1 LRLRKFSFSIIGL
14 GFVILAAPVSFAQPS
29 GNAGSE
35 GKSVPIVRVDE
46 APIIDGLLDDA
57 VWALAVPIEDLHQVN
72 PVEYDDPTER
82 TEIRIL
88 YGDDA
93 LYISAKLWDSEPD
106 RITAQVLRQ
115 GEGIS
120 NDDNFA
126 IILDPH
132 LDRRS
137 GYRFQVNP
145 NGVRWDALYSDTNNT
160 ESDWEGIWLAEAQ
173 IDADGWTV
181 EIAIP
186 FKTLSFDPDS
196 DTWGMNF
203 ARQIQRIDES
213 QAWVSRNRQSNPGVA
228 GTVVG
233 FRDLQQGR
241 GLDIIPSFS
250 AQGRR
255 GYGAVDT
262 SSTDAEPSL
271 DIFYKLTPS
280 LSGALTLNT
289 DFSATEIDDR
299 QVNLTRFSLFFPE
312 KRDFF
317 LQDSDI
323 FEFGRIGG
331 GGGNFRGFGGGGGGG
346 FGGGG
351 GQNGTPFYSR
361 RLGLSTTGQPV
372 DIDVG
377 AKLSGRVGRLN
388 LGMLSVRQAAYFDG
402 TQQIDAADILVGRV
416 SANVLGESNVGVIF
430 TDGDPQSNTDSSTIG
445 TDFNYRNTRLP
456 GNRVLEANAWYQEVD
471 EAGITDLNSAYGWE
485 ISSPNQTGWRGGV
498 SSRSIEENFD
508 PAVGFV
514 NETGIDTY
522 NANLNYRLRFGGDR
536 MIRNINTGIQTSIT
550 ELRDTGLLDRQNTR
564 LQFSIGTATQDNI
577 FVNLSSDKE
586 NIPADFPIYR
596 PSDGS
601 APVIIPAGSYAWD
614 SVTIGLRSGEQ
625 RPVSMFL
632 GVGAGDYYDGT
643 SSNIN
648 ANIAWRPSRK
658 LRFSTGYS
666 YRDVSLPDGDF
677 EVRQSDFSVQYV
689 FSSTLSW
696 VNLIQYD
703 NFSEVIGFNSRLH
716 WIPEA
721 GREGFIVFNH
731 NVSDPEKNDTFHS
744 INADLSV
751 KFSYTW
757 RF

>member
-1 LRLRKFSFSIIGL
+1 LTFRIIGL
-14 GFVILAAPVSFAQPS
+14 IVFSVGAPATFAQP
-29 GNAGSE
+29 GGGAGSE
-35 GKSVPIVRVDE
+35 GKSVGVVRVDE
-46 APIIDGLLDDA
+46 APVIDGLIDDA
-57 VWALAVPIEDLHQVN
+57 VWSLATPIEDLHQVN
-72 PVEYDDPTER
+72 PVEYDDPSER
-82 TEIRIL
+82 TEVRIL

-93 LYISAKLWDSEPD
+93 LYISARLWDSQAD

-115 GEGIS
+115 GEQIG

-160 ESDWEGIWLAEAQ
+160 EDDWEGIWRAEAM
-173 IDADGWTV
+173 IDDQGWTI

-186 FKTLSFDPDS
+186 FKTLSFDPNGEA
-196 DTWGMNF
+196 WGMNF
-203 ARQIQRIDES
+203 ARTIQRNDES

-233 FRDLQQGR
+233 FRDLRQGR
-241 GLDIIPSFS
+241 GLDIVPSFS
-250 AQGRR
+250 AQGRQT
-255 GYGAVDT
+255 YGPIDT
-262 SSTDAEPSL
+262 SATDVEPSL

-280 LSGALTLNT
+280 LNGALTLNT

-317 LQDSDI
+317 LQDADI

-331 GGGNFRGFGGGGGGG
+331 GGGGGFGGGRGGGG
-346 FGGGG
+346 FGGSG
-351 GQNGTPFYSR
+351 GQNGMPFFSR
-361 RLGLSTTGQPV
+361 RLGLSPTGQPV

-377 AKLSGRVGRLN
+377 AKLSGRVGRWN
-388 LGMLSVRQAAYFDG
+388 VGMLSIRQGAYLTG
-402 TQQIDAADILVGRV
+402 VEQIDADDILVGRAT
-416 SANVLGESNVGVIF
+416 ANVLGESNVGVIF
-430 TDGDPQSNTDSSTIG
+430 TDGDPQSNTSSSTFG

-471 EAGITDLNSAYGWE
+471 EDGIVDLNRAYGWE
-485 ISSPNQTGWRGGV
+485 VSSPNSTGWRGGV
-498 SSRSIEENFD
+498 SSRSIEANFD

-514 NETGIDTY
+514 NETGIDTHS
-522 NANLNYRLRFGGDR
+522 ANLNYRVRFGGDSL
-536 MIRNINTGIQTSIT
+536 IRNINTGIQTSIT
-550 ELRDTGLLDRQNTR
+550 ERRDTGMLDRQNTR
-564 LQFSIGTATQDNI
+564 LQFSIGTSTQDNI
-577 FVNLSSDKE
+577 FLNFSQDKE
-586 NIPADFPIYR
+586 NIPFDFAIYR

-601 APVIIPAGSYAWD
+601 APVIVPEGHYSWD
-614 SVTIGLRSGEQ
+614 SFMIGLRSGEQ
-625 RPVSMFL
+625 RPISMFL
-632 GVGAGDYYDGT
+632 GVGTGDYYDGE
-643 SSNIN
+643 SANINSNIQ
-648 ANIAWRPSRK
+648 WRPSRQ
-658 LRFSTGYS
+658 LRFSVGYS
-666 YRDVSLPDGDF
+666 YRDVELPGGNF

-696 VNLIQYD
+696 INLIQYD
-703 NFSEVIGFNSRLH
+703 NFSEVVGFNSRLH

-731 NVSDPEKNDTFHS
+731 NVSDPEKNDSFHS
-744 INADLSV
+744 TNADLSV